1 MGRRLLL
8 ILGPTAVGKTDFSI
22 EKALEVGSPVISCD
36 SRQLYK
42 EMHIGTAVPSPEQLA
57 RVPHYFIQTLS
68 VTQNYTA
75 GMYEADALALIGR
88 LFAEGHETLVVTGGS
103 MMYADALCYGLDDFP
118 EVPMLLREHL
128 MECLRDEGVE
138 VLADQL
144 KELDPVTYDE
154 IDLSNGQRVIRALEV
169 CLYTGQP
176 FSSFKTRSFKE
187 RAFEIEKIGLQRPR
201 EELYARIDARVLHM
215 MRKRPGSLFPTA
227 TCQPSRRWATA
238 KCSSISTGSTTWRR
252 PSVSSSAT
260 PGITPSASSP
270 GGAATRLSGGLTRNR
285 FPVKPGMTDYL
296 SRIKMVKHCGGTAA
310 VRDLPS
316 PAKAALTGVMR
327 SGTSRVLS
335 S

>member
-8 ILGPTAVGKTDFSI
+8 ILGPTAVGKTDYSI

-138 VLADQL
+138 VLAEQL
-144 KELDPVTYDE
+144 KELDPVTYEE
-154 IDLSNGQRVIRALEV
+154 IDRSNGQRVIRALEV

-187 RAFEIEKIGLQRPR
+187 RDFEIEKIGLIRPR
-201 EELYARIDARVLHM
+201 EELYARIDARVLQM
-215 MRKRPGSLFPTA
+215 VDEGLEAEARSLLP
-227 TCQPSRRWATA
+227 
-238 KCSSISTGSTTWRR
+238 
-252 PSVSSSAT
+252 
-260 PGITPSASSP
+260 
-270 GGAATRLSGGLTRNR
+270 
-285 FPVKPGMTDYL
+285 Y
-296 SRIKMVKHCGGTAA
+296 
-310 VRDLPS
+310 RDLPALQTVGYREMFDYFDGKHDLDETVRLIQRNTRHY
-316 PAKAALTGVMR
+316 AKRQLTWWR
-327 SGTSRVLS
+327 RDPDIQWYDIDSI
-335 S
+335 

>member
-8 ILGPTAVGKTDFSI
+8 ILGPTAVGKTGYSI

-42 EMHIGTAVPSPEQLA
+42 EMRIGTAVPTPEQLA
-57 RVPHYFIQTLS
+57 RVPHHFIQTLS

-75 GMYEADALALIGR
+75 GMYEADALELIGR

-128 MECLRDEGVE
+128 MECLRDEGVD
-138 VLADQL
+138 VLAEQL

-154 IDLSNGQRVIRALEV
+154 IDRSNGQRVIRALEV

-187 RAFEIEKIGLQRPR
+187 RDFEIVKIGLIRPR
-201 EELYARIDARVLHM
+201 EELYARIDARVLKM
-215 MRKRPGSLFPTA
+215 MEDGLEAEARSLLP
-227 TCQPSRRWATA
+227 
-238 KCSSISTGSTTWRR
+238 
-252 PSVSSSAT
+252 
-260 PGITPSASSP
+260 
-270 GGAATRLSGGLTRNR
+270 
-285 FPVKPGMTDYL
+285 Y
-296 SRIKMVKHCGGTAA
+296 
-310 VRDLPS
+310 RDLPALQTVGYREMFDYFDGKHNLDETVRLIQRNTRHY
-316 PAKAALTGVMR
+316 AKRQLTWWR
-327 SGTSRVLS
+327 RDPDIRWIDLP
-335 S
+335 